1 MPKLSNEELQ
11 NGVALADSKRDFLSM
26 TQVQKNSDFIN
37 KDTPPYGV
45 LAGLAIV
52 VGTAGVIVAE
62 TVLKG
67 NMKKNIRGLG
77 YGFIALGVAATALN
91 FIFNRK
97 GEKIKEQLAKST
109 VEAIEAQTQNDIS
122 TSDAYTA
129 GLMAVA
135 GDQISQLSDLGIASS
150 TMDLNNKLARTAQAA
165 GNIAKELSDDDL
177 STGISNLNTLNTNS
191 ANLIAGY
198 LS

>member
-1 MPKLSNEELQ
+1 
-11 NGVALADSKRDFLSM
+11 
-26 TQVQKNSDFIN
+26 
-37 KDTPPYGV
+37 
-45 LAGLAIV
+45 
-52 VGTAGVIVAE
+52 
-62 TVLKG
+62 
-67 NMKKNIRGLG
+67 
-77 YGFIALGVAATALN
+77 
-91 FIFNRK
+91 
-97 GEKIKEQLAKST
+97 
-109 VEAIEAQTQNDIS
+109 
-122 TSDAYTA
+122 
-129 GLMAVA
+129 MAVA